1 MRCVWIRPAMTA
13 GLLLILG
20 TIAPRALEEPPAP
33 VVRVDEILKSH
44 PLKEGDAQS
53 SVELLRGAGVSAH
66 LIQVRS
72 RVRPHYHKDH
82 SETVYL
88 LEGSGIFILG
98 DRAYP
103 VKAGSLLM
111 IPRGMIHSYEAKQ
124 PTKVL
129 SLFDPPFDP
138 ADRIFVDQPVATP

>member
-1 MRCVWIRPAMTA
+1 MRWRWLQFFPAALLALAA
-13 GLLLILG
+13 GAA
-20 TIAPRALEEPPAP
+20 APPAQQEPAAP
-33 VVRVDEILKSH
+33 VVRLDEILAAH
-44 PLKEGDAQS
+44 PLREGDSQS
-53 SVELLRGAGVSAH
+53 SVELLRGQGVSAH

-72 RVRPHYHKDH
+72 RVRPHFHKDH
-82 SETVYL
+82 GETVYL